1 MLDAIALVGL
11 MADPARRRVIAAL
24 VLDEDDV
31 ASIAA
36 RSGLSVA
43 AVGVAVSRLEA
54 AELVLRDD
62 SGKLH
67 LVDEGYLDRAGG
79 EYWRSGGSVPS

>member
-11 MADPARRRVIAAL
+11 MADPARRRVIAA
-24 VLDEDDV
+24 
-31 ASIAA
+31 

-43 AVGVAVSRLEA
+43 AVGAAVSRLEA

-67 LVDEGYLDRAGG
+67 LVDEGYLDRAAG

>member
-43 AVGVAVSRLEA
+43 AVGAAVSRLEA